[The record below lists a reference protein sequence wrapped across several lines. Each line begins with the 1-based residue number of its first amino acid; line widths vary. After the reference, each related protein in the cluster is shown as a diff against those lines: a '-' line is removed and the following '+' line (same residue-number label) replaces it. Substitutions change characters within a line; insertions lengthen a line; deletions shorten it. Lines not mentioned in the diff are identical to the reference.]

1 MRRTGSDG
9 IPMNVLI
16 SAAGRRVRLVQLFRE
31 SLARLGLSSKV
42 YACDSSPLSA
52 ALYAADDHF
61 LVPPACDP
69 QHIPFLL
76 GVCADRKI
84 GLVVSVNDAELIQ
97 YAEARERFEEQ
108 GTYIAIAHPDAVRV
122 SRDKHKTHAWFLE
135 NDFPAPRRWC
145 TRPAPSLADLPLPV
159 IVKPA
164 RGSAG
169 IGVKLVRKRE
179 ELEEVLH
186 ATEDPVIEEWQTGR
200 EFTVNVLAS
209 RDGQL
214 VCAVPHLRLEV
225 RGGEVSKGRT
235 FRHEGLEKLARR
247 LVERLSGCRGPLNF
261 QGFLDAT
268 GDVRLTEINARFGG
282 GYPLAHAAGAT
293 FTDWLLMEQLGRP
306 IPRGFAG
313 WQSDVVMMRYDRE
326 IVGRQVA
333 PDRIQPL

>member
-1 MRRTGSDG
+1 
-9 IPMNVLI
+9 MNVLI
-16 SAAGRRVRLVQLFRE
+16 SAAGRRVRLVQLFKDA
-31 SLARLGLSSKV
+31 LARLGLSSKV

-52 ALYAADDHF
+52 ALYAADGHF
-61 LVPPACDP
+61 LVPPACDS

-84 GLVVSVNDAELIQ
+84 GLVVSVNDAELVH
-97 YAEARERFEEQ
+97 YAEARDRFEEQ
-108 GTYIAIAHPDAVRV
+108 GTYIAIPHADAVRV

-135 NDFPAPRRWC
+135 NDFPVPRRW
-145 TRPAPSLADLPLPV
+145 SLDPLPPLAELPLPI

-169 IGVKLVRKRE
+169 IGVQLVRKRE
-179 ELEEVLH
+179 DLEEALR

-214 VCAVPHLRLEV
+214 VGAVPHLRLEV

-235 FRHEGLEKLARR
+235 FRHAGLDKLARR
-247 LVERLSGCRGPLNF
+247 LVERLPGCRGPLNF

-268 GDVRLTEINARFGG
+268 GDVRLTEINPRFGG
-282 GYPLAHAAGAT
+282 GYPLAHAAGAP

-313 WQSDVVMMRYDRE
+313 WQSDIVMMRYDQE

-333 PDRIQPL
+333 PDRIKLL